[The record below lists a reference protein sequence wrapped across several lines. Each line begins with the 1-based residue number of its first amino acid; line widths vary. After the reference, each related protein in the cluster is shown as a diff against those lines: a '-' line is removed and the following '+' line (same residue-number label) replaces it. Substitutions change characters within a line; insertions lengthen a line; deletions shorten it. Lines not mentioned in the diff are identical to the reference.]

1 MHKKI
6 VLSFLASTALLAD
19 TTIDIEPITV
29 TYKSDKQNEKTAT
42 YSTDFY
48 SAKEIE
54 ALGAKD
60 IYELLSQSGFVSTAP
75 SYGNKFSYVTDIR
88 GYGLEKGSQNVGI
101 FIDGVRRRSIDM
113 APITVMLPLEA
124 ISSVEISRGGGS
136 PDMMEGANSGSVK
149 ITTKEFN
156 GINAGASLG
165 TYGYEKEYGL
175 FGISKENYSIT
186 AGASSYKPAATREMP
201 EGKKDDS
208 IQKAMFVKARI
219 RPLEFVEIGI
229 QKESSD
235 TLSKYS
241 GAISESVFLN
251 SPSKMGNWSK
261 EHRYQ
266 DRNGVSLGYDNGR
279 FASNIN
285 IFNEQIKS
293 RSNSATWGWGSEYKN
308 KGFEYSA
315 EYSSEIFKISGGLNG
330 FYGERIGDTDTIS
343 KNNVGAYLK
352 PSFAFGT
359 HTLSLG
365 FGAEKIAYSY
375 MPNSGAENRKANSH
389 SSQELGYNY
398 ALSKNINL
406 FANYSN
412 TYLAPDIDRFFDWG
426 GAFNGLIETEES
438 KTYTIG
444 GGYYTNANK
453 LKFSLFYV
461 KLKNEIYYNPAT
473 WTNTNL
479 DRSSK
484 RGVEISDKLAVS
496 DTFSLYGAYSYVD
509 AKIDSEGGN
518 NNKTLP
524 GVSKHSISAAIF
536 YTPTKQ
542 LSASLSHKYKSEAY
556 TYDDFSNSAGLRQ
569 KPYNSTDAKISYR
582 LKNAELYASVSNIFG
597 VKNGLYTSQTSV
609 YPTDFNT
616 LYICGANIKF

>member
-1 MHKKI
+1 
-6 VLSFLASTALLAD
+6 
-19 TTIDIEPITV
+19 
-29 TYKSDKQNEKTAT
+29 
-42 YSTDFY
+42 
-48 SAKEIE
+48 
-54 ALGAKD
+54 
-60 IYELLSQSGFVSTAP
+60 
-75 SYGNKFSYVTDIR
+75 
-88 GYGLEKGSQNVGI
+88 
-101 FIDGVRRRSIDM
+101 
-113 APITVMLPLEA
+113 
-124 ISSVEISRGGGS
+124 
-136 PDMMEGANSGSVK
+136 
-149 ITTKEFN
+149 
-156 GINAGASLG
+156 
-165 TYGYEKEYGL
+165 
-175 FGISKENYSIT
+175 
-186 AGASSYKPAATREMP
+186 MP

-208 IQKAMFVKARI
+208 IQKAMFVKAKI

-241 GAISESVFLN
+241 GAISESAFLN

-261 EHRYQ
+261 EYRYQ
-266 DRNGVSLGYDNGR
+266 DRNGMSLGYDNGH
-279 FASNIN
+279 FASTIN

-315 EYSSEIFKISGGLNG
+315 EYSSEIFKISGGING

-352 PSFAFGT
+352 PSFAFGA

-365 FGAEKIAYSY
+365 LGAEKIAYSY
-375 MPNSGAENRKANSH
+375 IPNSGAENRKANSH

-398 ALSKNINL
+398 AVSKNVNL
-406 FANYSN
+406 FASYNN
-412 TYLAPDIDRFFDWG
+412 AYLAPDIDRFFDFG
-426 GAFNGLIETEES
+426 GTFNGLIDTEES

-444 GGYYTNANK
+444 GGYYTGINK

-484 RGVEISDKLAVS
+484 RGIEISDKLAVS
-496 DTFSLYGAYSYVD
+496 DAFSLYGAYSYVD

-518 NNKTLP
+518 SNKVLP
-524 GVSKHSISAAIF
+524 GVSKHSVSTAIF

-542 LSASLSHKYKSEAY
+542 LSMSLSHKYKSAAY

-569 KPYNSTDAKISYR
+569 KPYNSTDAKISYG
-582 LKNAELYASVSNIFG
+582 LKNVELYASVSNIFG
-597 VKNGLYTSQTSV
+597 VKNGLYTRQTSV
-609 YPTDFNT
+609 YPTEFNT